1 MTSRLEGSSKG
12 SVVYNLWGWSLP
24 LNGTQH
30 CLKDNKLWGLRTEHF
45 TKLLSLQVF
54 FRTGIELWSVSFC
67 FFQMTS
73 EDDSE
78 TGGDQSISLM

>member
-24 LNGTQH
+24 LNGTLH

-45 TKLLSLQVF
+45 MKLLSSQVF
-54 FRTGIELWSVSFC
+54 FRAGIELWSVSVLFC
-67 FFQMTS
+67 QMTS

-78 TGGDQSISLM
+78 TLEETNAFL

>member
-1 MTSRLEGSSKG
+1 MVTSRLEGSSKG

-24 LNGTQH
+24 LNGTRH
-30 CLKDNKLWGLRTEHF
+30 CLKDNKLWGLRMEHF
-45 TKLLSLQVF
+45 MKLPSLQVF
-54 FRTGIELWSVSFC
+54 FRTGIELWSVSVL

-78 TGGDQSISLM
+78 TLEETNPFL

>member
-1 MTSRLEGSSKG
+1 MTSRLEGPSKG

-30 CLKDNKLWGLRTEHF
+30 CLKDNKLWGLRMEHF
-45 TKLLSLQVF
+45 MKLLSLQVF
-54 FRTGIELWSVSFC
+54 FRTGIELWSVSVL
-67 FFQMTS
+67 FFQMTL

-78 TGGDQSISLM
+78 TLEETNPIL